1 MIVIFLAMWSHLPA
15 TDAVKYFQ
23 FSDSRSFFGIPN
35 AMDVLSNLA
44 FLLFG
49 LVGLKKV
56 FQSRSMYSRF
66 FFYCGIILCASV
78 ILTCFGSMY
87 FHWNPNPN
95 TLPWD
100 RLPMTVAF
108 STITAMVVADR
119 VDEKIGKWALFLLIP
134 LGLIAVIGFKQG
146 WLTLKP
152 YIVIQFG
159 SIVFIAL
166 LTLIFEGKVLPNSL
180 LWPGIGLYAFAKL
193 FESSDGEIFSATGV
207 VSGHTLK
214 HLFAAFAVYR
224 LLSFHKVK
232 RETVSSKNLSP
243 S

>member
-1 MIVIFLAMWSHLPA
+1 
-15 TDAVKYFQ
+15 
-23 FSDSRSFFGIPN
+23 
-35 AMDVLSNLA
+35 
-44 FLLFG
+44 
-49 LVGLKKV
+49 
-56 FQSRSMYSRF
+56 
-66 FFYCGIILCASV
+66 
-78 ILTCFGSMY
+78 MY

-166 LTLIFEGKVLPNSL
+166 LTLMFEGKVLPNSL

-232 RETVSSKNLSP
+232 RETLSSKNLSP